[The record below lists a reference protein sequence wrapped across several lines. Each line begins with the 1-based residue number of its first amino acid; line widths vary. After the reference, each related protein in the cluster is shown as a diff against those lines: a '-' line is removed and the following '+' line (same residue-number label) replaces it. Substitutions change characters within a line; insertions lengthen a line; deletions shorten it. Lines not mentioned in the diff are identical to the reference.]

1 MHSLIIVKSSEYTV
15 YVMLLPLK
23 SVDVMIFPIVQEEI
37 VTVTVSGEQSV
48 KFILGF
54 FFFFTVTVNNK
65 CTYIAY
71 Q

>member
-54 FFFFTVTVNNK
+54 FFFYCNS
-65 CTYIAY
+65 
-71 Q
+71 QQ

>member
-1 MHSLIIVKSSEYTV
+1 
-15 YVMLLPLK
+15 MLLPLK

>member
-15 YVMLLPLK
+15 FVMLLPLK
-23 SVDVMIFPIVQEEI
+23 SIDVIIFPIVREEI

-48 KFILGF
+48 KFILVV
-54 FFFFTVTVNNK
+54 FFTVTVNNK
-65 CTYIAY
+65 CTYTAY